1 MVATGTLAEAASSPV
16 EEAVGIQKEDSF
28 EVDLRNLVE
37 AAVEE

>member
-1 MVATGTLAEAASSPV
+1 MAATGTLAEAASNHV